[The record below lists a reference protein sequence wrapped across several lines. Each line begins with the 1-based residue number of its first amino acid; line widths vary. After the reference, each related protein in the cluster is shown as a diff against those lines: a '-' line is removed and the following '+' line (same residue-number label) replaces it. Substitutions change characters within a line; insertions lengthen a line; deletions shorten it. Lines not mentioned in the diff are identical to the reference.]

1 MKFSTLVHT
10 DKSIIVTDF
19 FHIQPRLKGFLDF
32 THLALIKK
40 THTQLDMPSDLWKR
54 ASLINYMGTVYYLDL
69 PLSFIIPYP
78 QSTYPRSGAI
88 LQRRW
93 QRGFASSSPNIT
105 KTKQPKLYQTF
116 LFALFGSALNSRAIN
131 HPLPWELVLLDPFS
145 LLPALSL

>member
-19 FHIQPRLKGFLDF
+19 FHIQPRLKGCLDF

-54 ASLINYMGTVYYLDL
+54 ASLINYMGTVYCLDL
-69 PLSFIIPYP
+69 LLSFIIPYP
-78 QSTYPRSGAI
+78 QYTYPRSGAI

-93 QRGFASSSPNIT
+93 QRGFASPSPNIT
-105 KTKQPKLYQTF
+105 KTKQNNQNSIRHFYLLYLD
-116 LFALFGSALNSRAIN
+116 LFSTPEPLIIPSHGS
-131 HPLPWELVLLDPFS
+131 
-145 LLPALSL
+145 